1 MGQQAESLGDM
12 PQTPCVTGI
21 NDASKGLTMRREIL
35 TLRFKPKAS
44 SPSLQTQAF
53 KPKPS
58 SPSLQ
63 AQAFKPE
70 PSSPSVGLNARLTI
84 RRSRSRQR
92 MMPTVIGDCAK
103 GSTRQRVI
111 LATRDTA

>member
-1 MGQQAESLGDM
+1 
-12 PQTPCVTGI
+12 
-21 NDASKGLTMRREIL
+21 MRREIL